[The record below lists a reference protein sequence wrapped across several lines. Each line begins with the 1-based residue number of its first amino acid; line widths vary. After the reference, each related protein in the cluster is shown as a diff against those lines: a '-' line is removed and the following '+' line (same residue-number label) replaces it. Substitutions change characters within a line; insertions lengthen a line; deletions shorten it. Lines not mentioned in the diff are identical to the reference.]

1 MNNCPA
7 SLLGSK
13 FYGLG
18 LVWFGE
24 FNPVGITLNLTA
36 HKSPTTAMQLIH
48 DHSQVQIPFTAPR
61 DGMSASLNPV
71 LFFEGHED

>member
-7 SLLGSK
+7 SLLSPR

-24 FNPVGITLNLTA
+24 FNPADKGTQSGNYYELGGPEIT
-36 HKSPTTAMQLIH
+36 H
-48 DHSQVQIPFTAPR
+48 
-61 DGMSASLNPV
+61 
-71 LFFEGHED
+71 